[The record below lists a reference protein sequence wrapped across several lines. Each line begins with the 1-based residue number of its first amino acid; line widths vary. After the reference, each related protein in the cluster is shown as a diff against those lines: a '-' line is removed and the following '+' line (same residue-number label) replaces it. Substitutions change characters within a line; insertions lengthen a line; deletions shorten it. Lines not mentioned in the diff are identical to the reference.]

1 MLPST
6 PSAAFGINDNQDDPL
21 TMYLN
26 DIFTIPASLAG
37 LPCSSVPAA
46 LTKAG
51 LPLGMQMVAPALDE
65 YNVLRASSVIERAV
79 KNLDFT
85 PGGF

>member
-1 MLPST
+1 MNLHNWMS
-6 PSAAFGINDNQDDPL
+6 SPL

-46 LTKAG
+46 ITKNG
-51 LPLGMQMVAPALDE
+51 LPLGMQLIAPAFDE
-65 YNVLRASSVIERAV
+65 YNLLRASSAIERCSADINFV
-79 KNLDFT
+79 
-85 PGGF
+85 PRGF